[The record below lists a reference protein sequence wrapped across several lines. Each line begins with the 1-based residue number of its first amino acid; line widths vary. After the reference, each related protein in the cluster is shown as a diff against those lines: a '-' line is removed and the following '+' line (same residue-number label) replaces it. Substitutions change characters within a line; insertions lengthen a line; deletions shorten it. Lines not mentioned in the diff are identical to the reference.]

1 MPKEGTAL
9 PDSKEFSNIQNRPS
23 RFPAGKDVWVVY
35 QNSMNGMVDEGVDMR
50 SNRLRYHKS
59 RAKIFYNR
67 AEVALNK
74 KMIANGF
81 ALKFETAALYFYQAS
96 VSYRASSKW
105 REAGDA
111 LCRCASLYQLRLKS
125 FSEAAALYTEA
136 SEAYSKVDNNDTM
149 KCLTQAIS
157 IYCDLGVFSVAGR
170 LQRQVADLHRSMRH
184 FEEAAEAYRK
194 AADFLSTVPGQS
206 DLCLEK
212 SADCFIECGEYQLA
226 SDLFELLAESCAQ
239 SNLKFFQ
246 AKFHLFHAV
255 LCQLAMKVPPNNG
268 DYETKYAE
276 IRTNILRYE
285 SIDITWRCSKQ
296 AMFLLNVIAMREAFD
311 QHGFAD
317 HLYYYF
323 TVYSFSND
331 EIAMLRVVSD
341 EIVSELERQIEERK
355 RELREA
361 TKKQRKKALLL
372 KKRRQ
377 LRERGL
383 NPFTVRL
390 EDIQDSDEEEGEEG
404 HNGDEGDDESVE
416 SSESDGSG
424 SSASSSSSS
433 GASEIE
439 LPDELKEKEV
449 IAAPRRRRGDPTP

>member
-1 MPKEGTAL
+1 MEGGLA
-9 PDSKEFSNIQNRPS
+9 E
-23 RFPAGKDVWVVY
+23 
-35 QNSMNGMVDEGVDMR
+35 EGVDMR
-50 SNRLRYHKS
+50 SNRLRYHKN
-59 RAKIFYNR
+59 RAKVFYHR
-67 AEVALNK
+67 AEVALNQ

-111 LCRCASLYQLRLKS
+111 LCRCASLFQLRLKA
-125 FSEAAALYTEA
+125 FAEAAALYTEA

-157 IYCDLGVFSVAGR
+157 LYCDLGVFSVAGR

-194 AADFLSTVPGQS
+194 AADFLSAVPGQS

-212 SADCFIECGEYQLA
+212 AADCFIECGEYPLA
-226 SDLFELLAESCAQ
+226 SDLFVLLAESCAQ

-255 LCQLAMKVPPNNG
+255 LCQLAVKAQPTDE

-276 IRTNILRYE
+276 IRTNIIRYE
-285 SIDITWRCSKQ
+285 AIDITWRCSKQ
-296 AMFLLNVIAMREAFD
+296 AMFLLNVITMREAFD

-323 TVYSFSND
+323 TVYSFSNV

-341 EIVSELERQIEERK
+341 EIVSELERRIEARQ
-355 RELREA
+355 RELKET
-361 TKKQRKKALLL
+361 TKKQRRKALLL

-383 NPFTVRL
+383 NPFSIRL
-390 EDIQDSDEEEGEEG
+390 EDIQDSDEEKEKEGQQ
-404 HNGDEGDDESVE
+404 DDGDDDRSLDSSDSSDSSA
-416 SSESDGSG
+416 SSE
-424 SSASSSSSS
+424 SSSSSS

-439 LPDELKEKEV
+439 LPEELREKEV
-449 IAAPRRRRGDPTP
+449 IAPPRRKRGDPKPS